1 MLRIAFRALSPGEDA
16 GAAAR
21 GLLLELL
28 VSALGERRGGET
40 FAALTKDENG
50 RPFLAWDAPFVSFT
64 HTKGLAAAAWSDSP
78 VGIDAERLR
87 PLTARDRALLR
98 RFFAGERGS
107 VYAARDQSGVAFFRF
122 WTRREAAFKAFG
134 TKPFYEEDPVPG
146 HKTKTKTVE
155 VNGDF
160 YLLTVASDTD
170 RLIFCP

>member
-1 MLRIAFRALSPGEDA
+1 MLKTAFRALSPGEDA
-16 GAAAR
+16 SAAAR
-21 GLLLELL
+21 ALLRETL
-28 VSALGERRGGET
+28 VSALGKERGGEA
-40 FAALTKDENG
+40 FATLAKDANG
-50 RPFLAWDAPFVSFT
+50 RPFLAGEAPYVSFT
-64 HTKGLAAAAWSDSP
+64 HTKGLAAAAWSDAP

-107 VYAARDQSGVAFFRF
+107 VYAARDPSGVAFFRF

-134 TKPFYEEDPVPG
+134 AKPFYGEDPVPG

-155 VNGDF
+155 ANGVS

-170 RLIFCP
+170 LLLF